1 MNTGFSFDRALTYP
15 FKAPH
20 FKSFPWLFG
29 LAYAAI
35 YVALFLVIG
44 LLGWQALAEWV
55 LALQQL
61 ENDPDPMPA
70 NVLGLIFGGF
80 GKLLPLILIGSVAGW
95 VVWAMFETASQRR
108 YIFGAK
114 FSLGFG
120 GDEVRMMVVGL
131 LWALMSLVIFAIPG
145 VLMFSAFGAL
155 LQMDFSGP
163 VDDQTAARFTG
174 TFFGGFGLMFLFSLL
189 YIFIATR
196 LAPCFGLTVK
206 EKEIRF
212 FDAWRV
218 SRGRFWP
225 ILGAYVIIVVVVSVL
240 SQIISAIAQMLMMP
254 FLMSLPVDGDVSTE
268 QMAAIFLSPAFIA
281 PMAIIY
287 FALLFVQGLT
297 QHFVGAPAA
306 LAARHDPRNDL
317 GDAERV
323 DIFS

>member
-44 LLGWQALAEWV
+44 LLGWQALAEWF
-55 LALQQL
+55 LALHQL

-70 NVLGLIFGGF
+70 DVFGVIFGGL
-80 GKLLPLILIGSVAGW
+80 GNLVPLILIGSVAGW

-131 LWALMSLVIFAIPG
+131 LWTLMSLVIFVVPI
-145 VLMFSAFGAL
+145 VLFVNAFGAL
-155 LQMDFSGP
+155 EGMDPSGEL
-163 VDDQTAARFTG
+163 DDETAARFLG
-174 TFFGGFGLMFLFSLL
+174 TFIPGFISMFLFSLL
-189 YIFIATR
+189 HIFVATR

-206 EKEIRF
+206 EKEIRV

-240 SQIISAIAQMLMMP
+240 SQIISAITQMLMMP
-254 FLMSLPVDGDVSTE
+254 FLMSLPVDGDVSAE
-268 QMAAIFLSPAFIA
+268 EMAAIFLSPALIA
-281 PMAIIY
+281 PLALLY
-287 FALLFVQGLT
+287 FGLLFVQGLS
-297 QHFVGAPAA
+297 QHFAGAPAA

-317 GDAERV
+317 GDAEQV
-323 DIFS
+323 DVFA

>member
-1 MNTGFSFDRALTYP
+1 MTPGFSFDRALTYP

-20 FKSFPWLFG
+20 FKSFPWIYG

-44 LLGWQALAEWV
+44 LLGWQALAEWF
-55 LALQQL
+55 LALQEL
-61 ENDPDPMPA
+61 ENDPNPMPA
-70 NVLGLIFGGF
+70 DVFAALFGGF
-80 GKLLPLILIGSVAGW
+80 GRLVPLILVASLVGW

-120 GDEVRMMVVGL
+120 GDEVRIMVVGL
-131 LWALMSLVIFAIPG
+131 LWALMSLVIFVVPIILF
-145 VLMFSAFGAL
+145 VSAFGAL
-155 LQMDFSGP
+155 AEMDPSGQL
-163 VDDQTAARFTG
+163 DDQTAARFLG
-174 TFFGGFGLMFLFSLL
+174 TFFAGFGLMFLFSLL

-212 FDAWRV
+212 FDAWNV

-225 ILGAYVIIVVVVSVL
+225 ILGAYVIIVVVVSVF

-254 FLMSLPVDGDVSTE
+254 FLMSLPVGDELPTE
-268 QMAAIFLSPAFIA
+268 EMAAIFLSPAFIA
-281 PMAIIY
+281 PMALLY
-287 FALLFVQGLT
+287 FGLMFVQGLT

>member
-1 MNTGFSFDRALTYP
+1 MTPGFSFDRALTYP

-20 FKSFPWLFG
+20 FRSFPWIYG

-44 LLGWQALAEWV
+44 LLGWQALAEWF
-55 LALQQL
+55 LALQEL
-61 ENDPDPMPA
+61 ENDPNPMPA
-70 NVLGLIFGGF
+70 DVFAALFGGF
-80 GKLLPLILIGSVAGW
+80 GRLVPLILVASLVGW

-120 GDEVRMMVVGL
+120 GDEVRIMVVGL
-131 LWALMSLVIFAIPG
+131 LWALMSLVIFVVPIILF
-145 VLMFSAFGAL
+145 VSAFGAL
-155 LQMDFSGP
+155 AEMDPSGQL
-163 VDDQTAARFTG
+163 DDQTAARFLG
-174 TFFGGFGLMFLFSLL
+174 TFSAGFGLMFLFSLL

-212 FDAWRV
+212 FDAWNV

-225 ILGAYVIIVVVVSVL
+225 ILGAYVIIVVVVSVF

-254 FLMSLPVDGDVSTE
+254 FLMSLPVGDELPTE
-268 QMAAIFLSPAFIA
+268 EMAAIFLSPAFIA
-281 PMAIIY
+281 PMALLY
-287 FALLFVQGLT
+287 FGLMFVQGLT